1 MFGKRLSD
9 YFAFGAGP
17 LVFVATVGVL
27 RLGLSLAGAPVH
39 QIKWL
44 STTVALFAA
53 FVYFGVRVH
62 TSGFGSY
69 RQLLPLSFLA
79 TAISQVISALG
90 VAIAIWMGTDNIFSI
105 PEYAGGN
112 DGKTWFHAGAH
123 LGIATPVVTLLGWGV
138 SSLVMLVAKRLTRRP
153 SIEADAA
160 PTPPPMI

>member
-1 MFGKRLSD
+1 MFGKRVSD

-17 LVFVATVGVL
+17 FVFVATVGIL

-44 STTVALFAA
+44 SVTAALLAS

-62 TSGFGSY
+62 TSAFGSY
-69 RQLLPLSFLA
+69 RQLLPLSFFASLIA
-79 TAISQVISALG
+79 QGISALG

-105 PEYAGGN
+105 PEYAGGD

-123 LGIATPVVTLLGWGV
+123 LGIATPIVTLLGWGLA
-138 SSLVMLVAKRLTRRP
+138 SLIMLATKRVTRRP
-153 SIEADAA
+153 ALDAA
-160 PTPPPMI
+160 AEPTPPPMI